1 MTTLD
6 LDRLKQRWSEQSRA
20 VDAQLA
26 LDVDAVR
33 RRLTAQTATALTRQR
48 SRRLYALLFGGAAFI
63 ATLAFMRAN
72 ITDTAYLLLAL
83 PFALLL
89 LTVGAVDLR
98 EWRSLGRVD
107 FARPLTELRAEYDR
121 LRTRRLQIVRAIAQL
136 SVLLWLPLILVL
148 VKGLAGVD
156 LLRRLPFSVTAAN
169 VALGVVLVPCIAL
182 IVRWFARR
190 RPDSAALRRFADEA
204 AGRDWQRASDHL
216 DRQLDFERA
225 VVEDTAEQAL
235 RRAAAPSL
243 PPQAERLRLAARRRI
258 DVGLVLISALI
269 LLSGGFNLLHGGE
282 ASALVPGVL
291 QHLFAIGWLI
301 TAIVQ
306 RDALAAPAASAP
318 AAWRARL
325 AGATR
330 LRRVLLQSYVV
341 AAPLLSLMLLQTL
354 GLGVAG
360 IDLWQSLGLAIWL
373 GLGLIALI
381 AMALLWRRRQRTPIG
396 FAARLVDALSLGS
409 LSLAQRTLQAAAATG
424 DDEELRDAA

>member
-20 VDAQLA
+20 IDAQLA
-26 LDVDAVR
+26 LDIDAVR
-33 RRLTAQTATALTRQR
+33 RRLTAQTATALVRQR
-48 SRRLYALLFGGAAFI
+48 NRRLYALLFGGLAFV
-63 ATLAFMRAN
+63 ATLGFMRAN
-72 ITDTAYLLLAL
+72 VDDAAYLLLAL

-89 LTVGAVDLR
+89 LMVGAVDLR
-98 EWRSLGRVD
+98 EWLSLGRVD

-121 LRTRRLQIVRAIAQL
+121 LRARRLQIVRAIAQL
-136 SVLLWLPLILVL
+136 SVLLWLPLIFVL

-169 VALGVVLVPCIAL
+169 VALGVALVPCIAL
-182 IVRWFARR
+182 IVRWLARR
-190 RPDSAALRRFADEA
+190 RPDSTALRRFADEA

-225 VVEDTAEQAL
+225 VVEDNAGHAL
-235 RRAAAPSL
+235 RRAAAQSL
-243 PPQAERLRLAARRRI
+243 PPEAERLRIAARRRI

-269 LLSGGFNLLHGGE
+269 LFSGGFNLLHGGD
-282 ASALVPGVL
+282 AHALVPGVL

-301 TAIVQ
+301 AAIVQ
-306 RDALAAPAASAP
+306 RDALAASATSAP
-318 AAWRARL
+318 AALRARL

-330 LRRVLLQSYVV
+330 LRTVLLQSYVV
-341 AAPLLSLMLLQTL
+341 AAPLLSLMLLQTF

-360 IDLWQSLGLAIWL
+360 IDLWQTLGLAIWL

-381 AMALLWRRRQRTPIG
+381 ATALLWRRRRRAPIG
-396 FAARLVDALSLGS
+396 FASRLVDALSLGS
-409 LSLAQRTLQAAAATG
+409 LSYAQRAIEAAAAT
-424 DDEELRDAA
+424 DDEDLRDAA